1 MGQQQTV
8 REEDHGFVR
17 RILGLGDV
25 GEDVRRL
32 QHALNRERY
41 RRRRYLLIRLN
52 EKILGKRLTPELWGY
67 CWAPGALRQFR
78 KHHLRPFKLEVPDP
92 KVLNGN
98 ALKEDGSFGPKTE
111 KAVIQYQRKVG
122 LPDDGIVGP
131 EVWEHLFPF
140 WVVKIIVL
148 DSAHGTAAPP
158 NSSPSPSTSQG
169 TDTESESTPASAPK
183 QRFIGSP
190 FAKATIDNIA
200 EQLGIQKDKD
210 GLTAIFVLQATWKT
224 ESDPN
229 EMVAGH
235 WEHTGGLQVNT
246 PIGRPGQN
254 LQAYYQLTRAEVM
267 SIDITD
273 SVDLQADLWVQ
284 PTVQVPL
291 DSGTPSK
298 PNLAQVGVTAGA
310 TVSLEIKGDKDRP
323 TVKVFAQGAG
333 VATVDSR
340 GKAATGGQVVGGI
353 SVEFDADSLKGSR
366 QEQLAMTAD
375 PAVVTLKPGGSA
387 SVKLKVKPAAQKAAS
402 ISVGLLPTGVTA
414 NMFDVIPAFQDS
426 GVLHLSA
433 APNAPAAN
441 QGNILVS
448 TDLADAGEK
457 PKVAST
463 RIQVIVAA

>member
-1 MGQQQTV
+1 MGQQLTLLA
-8 REEDHGFVR
+8 EDHGFVR

-32 QHALNRERY
+32 QHALNREVY
-41 RRRRYLLIRLN
+41 RLRRYLPVRLN
-52 EKILGKRLTPELWGY
+52 EKILSKRLTPELWGY

-78 KHHLRPFKLEVPDP
+78 KHHLNPFKLEVPDP
-92 KVLNGN
+92 TELQDEP
-98 ALKEDGSFGPKTE
+98 LKEDGRFGPKTE

-131 EVWEHLFPF
+131 EVWGHLFPF

-148 DSAHGTAAPP
+148 DSAYGTAAPQ
-158 NSSPSPSTSQG
+158 NSSSSQTG
-169 TDTESESTPASAPK
+169 DSESESTSAAPPER
-183 QRFIGSP
+183 RFIGSP
-190 FAKATIDNIA
+190 FAKATLDNIA

-224 ESDPN
+224 ERDPN

-235 WEHTGGLQVNT
+235 WEHTGGLQLNT

-267 SIDITD
+267 SIEITD
-273 SVDLQADLWVQ
+273 TVDFQADLWVQ
-284 PTVQVPL
+284 PTIQVPL
-291 DSGTPSK
+291 DSGTPAK

-310 TVSLEIKGDKDRP
+310 TVSLEIKGDRDRP

-340 GKAATGGQVVGGI
+340 GKTARGGQVVGGI
-353 SVEFDADSLKGSR
+353 SVELDADGFKPR
-366 QEQLAMTAD
+366 QEPLEMTAD

-387 SVKLKVKPAAQKAAS
+387 SVKIKVKPLPEKSAS
-402 ISVGLLPTGVTA
+402 IDVGRLPTGVTA
-414 NMFDVIPAFQDS
+414 NTFPDVILASQDS

-441 QGNILVS
+441 QRNILVS
-448 TDLADAGEK
+448 ADLAGVGEK

>member
-1 MGQQQTV
+1 LGQQLTLLA
-8 REEDHGFVR
+8 EDHDFVR
-17 RILGLGDV
+17 RILGLGDI

-32 QHALNRERY
+32 QHALNREVY
-41 RRRRYLLIRLN
+41 RLRRYLPIRLN
-52 EKILGKRLTPELWGY
+52 EKILSKRLTPELWGY

-78 KHHLRPFKLEVPDP
+78 KHHLNPFKLEVPDP
-92 KVLNGN
+92 TELQDEP
-98 ALKEDGSFGPKTE
+98 LKEDGRFGPKTE

-131 EVWEHLFPF
+131 EVWGHLFPF

-148 DSAHGTAAPP
+148 DSATGTAALQ
-158 NSSPSPSTSQG
+158 NSSPSQA
-169 TDTESESTPASAPK
+169 TDTESESASAAPPER
-183 QRFIGSP
+183 RFIGSP
-190 FAKATIDNIA
+190 FAKGTLDNIA

-273 SVDLQADLWVQ
+273 TVDLQADLWVQ

-291 DSGTPSK
+291 DSGTPAK
-298 PNLAQVGVTAGA
+298 PNLAQVGVTVGA
-310 TVSLEIKGDKDRP
+310 TVSVEIKGDKDRP
-323 TVKVFAQGAG
+323 TVKIFAQGAE

-340 GKAATGGQVVGGI
+340 GKTAKGGQVVGGI
-353 SVEFDADSLKGSR
+353 SVEYDADGLKAR
-366 QEQLAMTAD
+366 QEPGPEMTAD

-387 SVKLKVKPAAQKAAS
+387 SVKLKVKPKARKAAS
-402 ISVGLLPTGVTA
+402 IIVRPLPDGVTA
-414 NMFDVIPAFQDS
+414 NMLDAIPMGQDS

-433 APNAPAAN
+433 SPNAPAAN
-441 QGNILVS
+441 QSNIQVGA
-448 TDLADAGEK
+448 DLAGAGEK
-457 PKVAST
+457 TQMATTKL
-463 RIQVIVAA
+463 QVIVAA

>member
-1 MGQQQTV
+1 MGQLLTLP
-8 REEDHGFVR
+8 EEDHGFVR

-41 RRRRYLLIRLN
+41 RRRRYLLIRVN
-52 EKILGKRLTPELWGY
+52 EKILSKRLTPELWGY

-78 KHHLRPFKLEVPDP
+78 KHHLHPFKLEVPDP

-98 ALKEDGSFGPKTE
+98 ALKEDGRFGPKTE

-148 DSAHGTAAPP
+148 DSAYGTAAPQ
-158 NSSPSPSTSQG
+158 NSSPSQT
-169 TDTESESTPASAPK
+169 TDTESESTPAAPPER
-183 QRFIGSP
+183 RFIGSP
-190 FAKATIDNIA
+190 LAKATFDNIA

-267 SIDITD
+267 SIDLSD
-273 SVDLQADLWVQ
+273 SVDLQADLLVQ

-291 DSGTPSK
+291 DSGTPAK

-323 TVKVFAQGAG
+323 TVKIFAQGAG

-353 SVEFDADSLKGSR
+353 SVEFDADSLKGR
-366 QEQLAMTAD
+366 KEPGPEMTAD

-387 SVKLKVKPAAQKAAS
+387 SVKINVKPSAQKDAS
-402 ISVGLLPTGVTA
+402 IDVGPLPDGVTA
-414 NMFDVIPAFQDS
+414 NKFDFIQRTRDS

-441 QGNILVS
+441 RGNILVS
-448 TDLADAGEK
+448 ADLADVGEK
-457 PKVAST
+457 PRVAKT
-463 RIQVIVAA
+463 KLQVIVAA